1 MTGIALPLS
10 ICETIHAPTLHTQG
24 LTPHRFGCGVAETAK
39 HCCCEGRGY
48 QWRSCKRRQQRIIFG
63 VGRLPEALQFGAA
76 RWFLP
81 SI

>member
-1 MTGIALPLS
+1 
-10 ICETIHAPTLHTQG
+10 